1 MDKKT
6 ILNVVSVGAAVV
18 GAIASIAGTIASGK
32 KADMELTEKV
42 EEAVAKFNK

>member
-6 ILNVVSVGAAVV
+6 IMSVVTIGATVVSAVASVV
-18 GAIASIAGTIASGK
+18 GAIASGK

-42 EEAVAKFNK
+42 QEAVANLNK

>member
-6 ILNVVSVGAAVV
+6 ILSAVTIGTTIVS
-18 GAIASIAGTIASGK
+18 AIASIAGAIASGK

-42 EEAVAKFNK
+42 EKAVANLNK